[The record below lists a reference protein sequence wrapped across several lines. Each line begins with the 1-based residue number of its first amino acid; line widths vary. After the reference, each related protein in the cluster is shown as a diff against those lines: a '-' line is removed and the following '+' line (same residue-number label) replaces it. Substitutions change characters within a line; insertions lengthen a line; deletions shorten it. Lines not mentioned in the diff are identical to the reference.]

1 MTPTLP
7 IARKRIRWDAIP
19 AEVRTYLDTLPR
31 SAGGTVI
38 ERDGK
43 PAYHLESLV
52 EPEGTA
58 YGLAWSPEK
67 NRRRCELI
75 DNDIDGGLTPDEH
88 AELEDLELELR
99 RHVNAVAPRP
109 IESLLEEV
117 RALSARFGLASGAS
131 M

>member
-1 MTPTLP
+1 MSTTLP
-7 IARKRIRWDAIP
+7 IASKRIRWDAIP
-19 AEVRTYLDTLPR
+19 AEVRTYLDTLPL

-43 PAYHLESLV
+43 PAYHLASLGD
-52 EPEGTA
+52 PDGMA
-58 YGLAWSPEK
+58 SAPAWSPEK

-75 DNDIDGGLTPDEH
+75 DKDIDSVLTLDEQV
-88 AELEDLELELR
+88 ELDGLELELR

-117 RALSARFGLASGAS
+117 RALTARLGLASGAS
-131 M
+131 A